1 MTGLVVA
8 QGAGTQ
14 APQGQTPAPA
24 TEGRGA
30 DPGQRGAGRG
40 GGRQDVGGRRG
51 GFTQF
56 TRELAPQDVIVRGK
70 GLYEANCAS
79 CHAADLRGGANGA
92 NLLRS
97 GIALSDR
104 HGELVG
110 DAVAK
115 HNPALTLASA
125 DTVAIAEYSHSIH
138 ATMSGQGSPPGRSPT
153 GLELNVLVGD
163 AKAGEAYFAAAC
175 TKCHSTTGDLNGIGA
190 KFSDPRALQNVWVS
204 GSSSAFGGF
213 GGRGAA
219 GAGNPVTVT
228 LADGSKVEGTLVR
241 KDDFLVILMLPDGTR
256 DHVLVGTGN
265 DLDAPGFLKS
275 LDPRTG
281 EVQWILYSTPQNP
294 GDPGL
299 DTWVSLDAARHGN
312 GATWIPGSYDPDTNL
327 YLYGTGNP
335 TPAYTQGRG
344 EGDNLFTSSLLAVN
358 VDTGKIVWYFQTSP
372 HDTHDWD
379 STQTPILA
387 DMPFNG
393 RTRKLV
399 MTATRNG
406 YFFVLDR
413 TTASIS

>member
-1 MTGLVVA
+1 MTAHTPTIAAVFLAGAAMTSLVVA

-14 APQGQTPAPA
+14 APQDQTPTPA

-30 DPGQRGAGRG
+30 DPGQRGAGPG
-40 GGRQDVGGRRG
+40 GGRQGGGGRRG

-125 DTVAIAEYSHSIH
+125 DSVAIAEYIHSIH
-138 ATMSGQGSPPGRSPT
+138 ATMSGQGSPPGRNPT

-175 TKCHSTTGDLNGIGA
+175 SKCHSVTGDLKGLGA
-190 KFSDPRALQNVWVS
+190 KFPDPRSLQNAWVS

-219 GAGNPVTVT
+219 GAGNPVSVT
-228 LADGSKVEGTLVR
+228 LADGSKLEGTLVR
-241 KDDFLVILMLPDGTR
+241 KDDFLIIMTLPDGTR
-256 DHVLVGTGN
+256 KSMARNNGVPKVDVTDPKDPHKTMVLE
-265 DLDAPGFLKS
+265 LD
-275 LDPRTG
+275 DPENKKMHDVTAY
-281 EVQWILYSTPQNP
+281 L
-294 GDPGL
+294 
-299 DTWVSLDAARHGN
+299 
-312 GATWIPGSYDPDTNL
+312 ATI
-327 YLYGTGNP
+327 
-335 TPAYTQGRG
+335 
-344 EGDNLFTSSLLAVN
+344 
-358 VDTGKIVWYFQTSP
+358 K
-372 HDTHDWD
+372 
-379 STQTPILA
+379 
-387 DMPFNG
+387 
-393 RTRKLV
+393 
-399 MTATRNG
+399 
-406 YFFVLDR
+406 
-413 TTASIS
+413 